1 MDFEDT
7 QLMPNQTLD
16 RIASRPR
23 SFRTRLCR
31 FTILDLRA
39 RNRSALRSACLRT
52 MKGFD
57 HSAPTRITLMKI
69 LILVLT
75 SVLVLQL
82 QSSLAASSEEE
93 ARFVAAARQAFAKH
107 DADALAA
114 LTCWDRVPDKF
125 KASGKKQYV
134 RDVAQ
139 TATDITLANPDPDYP
154 DLVWKDTDG
163 VSYRSNLSVVKQL
176 KITFAPGKEFGDAR
190 YPIGEKGGKLYL
202 LEPAPVK

>member
-1 MDFEDT
+1 
-7 QLMPNQTLD
+7 
-16 RIASRPR
+16 
-23 SFRTRLCR
+23 
-31 FTILDLRA
+31 
-39 RNRSALRSACLRT
+39 
-52 MKGFD
+52 MK
-57 HSAPTRITLMKI
+57 T

-82 QSSLAASSEEE
+82 QSVLAASSEEE
-93 ARFVAAARQAFAKH
+93 ARFVAAAKQAFEKH

-114 LTCWDRVPDKF
+114 LTCWDRVPDKL
-125 KASGKKQYV
+125 KVSGKKQYV

-139 TATDITLANPDPDYP
+139 TATDITLTNPDPDYP

-176 KITFAPGKEFGDAR
+176 KITFAPGGEFGDAR
-190 YPIGEKGGKLYL
+190 YPVGEKDGKLYL